1 MDELLDLIASDKS
14 PAEVS
19 DTIKDALYSKAAERI
34 NSQRPDV
41 AMQMFDPTSAE
52 IDQDVSDETVDS
64 VDDSTEDED

>member
-14 PAEVS
+14 PADVS

-34 NSQRPDV
+34 NSQRPDI

-52 IDQDVSDETVDS
+52 VDQEISDEPVDS
-64 VDDSTEDED
+64 IDDSTEDED